1 MNIFQIL
8 AICGMASPILYTLM
22 WIVGGFIRSEY
33 SHIQDDISSLMAVG
47 APKKWVFDAFIIT
60 SSIFLFVFYLGVH
73 EGINTGQGSIVGPML
88 LVVSSVLGVL
98 VAIFFPLDAGGEFT
112 TYRGKMHIILIVL
125 SGLLTIAGMIALW
138 LRLETVEGWQTFA
151 TYSLVS
157 AIVCLVLV
165 IFAGIYANTK
175 YRGIVERVM
184 VTPFQLY
191 YFLLGLMVFLNN

>member
-1 MNIFQIL
+1 
-8 AICGMASPILYTLM
+8 
-22 WIVGGFIRSEY
+22 
-33 SHIQDDISSLMAVG
+33 MAVG
-47 APKKWVFDAFIIT
+47 APKKRVFDAFIIT

-73 EGINTGQGSIVGPML
+73 EGINNGQGSIVGPLL

-98 VAIFFPLDAGGEFT
+98 VALFFPLDVGGEFT
-112 TYRGKMHIILIVL
+112 TYRGKMHIILIVT
-125 SGLLTIAGMIALW
+125 SGLLTIAGMIAIW
-138 LRLETVEGWQTFA
+138 LRLETVEGWKTFA

-157 AIVCLVLV
+157 AIVCLILV

-191 YFLLGLMVFLNN
+191 YFLLSLMVFFFSDRQFSVAF